1 MSAWYTEKHI
11 RDAVES
17 AMRAARTE
25 ALAEERARVS
35 RAIFLYGN
43 TLHDERCSE
52 AVLALL
58 PFLYDTTGRAEADHV
73 AH

>member
-17 AMRAARTE
+17 AIRETRTE
-25 ALAEERARVS
+25 VLAEERARVS
-35 RAIFLYGN
+35 RAIFLHGN
-43 TLHDERCSE
+43 TLSDPKCAE
-52 AVLALL
+52 AVLELL
-58 PFLYDTTGRAEADHV
+58 PHLYDNAERAEADHV